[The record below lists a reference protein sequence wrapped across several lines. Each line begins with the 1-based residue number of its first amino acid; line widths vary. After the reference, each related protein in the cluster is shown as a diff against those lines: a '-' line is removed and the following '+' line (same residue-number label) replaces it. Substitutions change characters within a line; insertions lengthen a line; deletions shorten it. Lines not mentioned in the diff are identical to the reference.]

1 MGDGLGTEK
10 VSRQAKRAQAVSA
23 GVAADTMV
31 MTRNRKVVISTY
43 GMVINP
49 VSLRNGTRGRNL
61 TGAGRGIVKSPK
73 VGLPGCLGEVG
84 WRGVC

>member
-1 MGDGLGTEK
+1 
-10 VSRQAKRAQAVSA
+10 
-23 GVAADTMV
+23 
-31 MTRNRKVVISTY
+31 
-43 GMVINP
+43 MVIKA